1 MVEVR
6 DFREMGEALGD
17 ACAVLR
23 NNAVTAGLDAPVPTC
38 PGWTVRDLVAHQ
50 GLVHRWAAA
59 YIARTGRPAPDPIVL
74 AEADAAPDL
83 LEWFD
88 EGMVTLLNAIA
99 GAPADL
105 EIKFFLPDAPPP
117 RDAWLRRQVHE
128 TTIHAADAMA
138 ARLGRAPRGEE
149 LWVAPGL
156 AADGVD
162 EVLTGFLVK
171 RRPETDLPRS
181 RTIAFTATDVPR
193 SWWVNLTHDGAVTT
207 RVAGEVPDADV
218 TVTGTAG
225 ELYLSVW
232 NRGQSASASDPDF
245 WADWA
250 EHVKV
255 TWA

>member
-23 NNAVTAGLDAPVPTC
+23 SNAGAAGLDAPVPTC

-59 YIARTGRPAPDPIVL
+59 KMSGRRSEPEALVL

-83 LEWFD
+83 LDWFD
-88 EGMVTLLNAIA
+88 EGMVELLNVVAA
-99 GAPADL
+99 TPADAEL
-105 EIKFFLPDAPPP
+105 KIFLPDAPPP

-128 TTIHAADAMA
+128 TTIHAADAMG
-138 ARLGRAPRGEE
+138 ARLGRAPRGDE

-162 EVLTGFLVK
+162 EVLTGFLVR
-171 RRPETDLPRS
+171 RRPETDLPRKQ
-181 RTIAFTATDVPR
+181 TVLFTATDADR
-193 SWWVNLTHDGAVTT
+193 AWWVNLTHDGALTT
-207 RVAGEVPDADV
+207 RVDGEAPDADV
-218 TVTGTAG
+218 TVRGTARQ
-225 ELYLSVW
+225 LYLSVW
-232 NRGQSASASDPDF
+232 NRSHEAAASDPAW

-250 EHVKV
+250 DHVKV
-255 TWA
+255 TWS